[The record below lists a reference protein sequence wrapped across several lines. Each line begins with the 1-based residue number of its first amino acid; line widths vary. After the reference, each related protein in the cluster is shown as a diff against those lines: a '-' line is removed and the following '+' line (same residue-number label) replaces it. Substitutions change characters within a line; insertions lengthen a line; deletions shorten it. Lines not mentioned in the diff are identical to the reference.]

1 MLDVGVEFDTELFRV
16 RHLTDSVE
24 DRSLIDSFSAGNNA
38 VGLEDYL
45 KTYALRFEQDGD
57 NRTYLVIDAVTGE
70 LACYFALRSG
80 LIPIPASGAQGYLST
95 LSAIELAYFAV
106 NERYRRTRT
115 TPRKIGLHVF
125 NTFILPIARYAARIV
140 GMRFLYIYALPQ
152 SRLISYYEKEMGF
165 RRLPKE
171 LEKFLY
177 ERVKP
182 DSDGGCVFMFQ
193 QL

>member
-1 MLDVGVEFDTELFRV
+1 MLDIGVRFDTELFTV

-24 DRSLIDSFSAGNNA
+24 DSALIEGFSVGNDA

-45 KTYALRFEQDGD
+45 KKYSLRFEKEGD
-57 NRTYLVIDAVTGE
+57 NRTYLVVDAVTGE

-80 LIPIPASGAQGYLST
+80 LIPVPGIGGQGYLST
-95 LSAIELAYFAV
+95 LSALELAYFAV
-106 NERYRRTRT
+106 NERYREKQTSS
-115 TPRKIGLHVF
+115 RKIGLYVF
-125 NTFILPIARYAARIV
+125 NTFILPIARRAAEIV

-152 SRLISYYEKEMGF
+152 PRLISYYENELGF
-165 RRLPKE
+165 QRLPEK
-171 LEKFLY
+171 LAKFLY